1 MILSQ
6 VQTQIKTSGHM
17 NLHKNNEKKRKT
29 SADKRNP
36 KFIADNQSK

>member
-1 MILSQ
+1 
-6 VQTQIKTSGHM
+6 M

-36 KFIADNQSK
+36 KFIAEINQNSGYSDLIIP